1 MRLATFNILHGRSLH
16 DGLVEPDRLHEAV
29 RTLDVDVIGLQE
41 VDRNQPRSGGHDL
54 AAVAAEAIGAV
65 AHRFVPAVVGTPGE
79 EFRAARDD
87 EEVDGLPQYGVAL
100 ASRWPVERWL
110 VHRLPPAPTRAP
122 VPVGPG
128 RIMLL
133 PDEPRVLL
141 AAVVVTPRGRYTV
154 ATTHLSFV
162 PGWNFRQLRRVVR
175 ALRALP
181 GPRILLGDLN
191 LPARVVAFGSG
202 WRVAARRATFPA
214 PDPRIQ
220 LDHVL
225 LDPTVGRRVV
235 SADTPSVGVSDH
247 RPLVVR
253 LA

>member
-16 DGLVEPDRLHEAV
+16 DGLVEPERLRDAV
-29 RTLDVDVIGLQE
+29 RGLDADVLGLQE

-79 EFRAARDD
+79 EFRAATDSESAHD
-87 EEVDGLPQYGVAL
+87 LPQYGVAL

-110 VHRLPPAPTRAP
+110 VHRLPAAPGRSP
-122 VPVGPG
+122 MPVGPG
-128 RIMLL
+128 KIVLM

-141 AAVVVTPRGRYTV
+141 AAVIGTPAGRYTV
-154 ATTHLSFV
+154 ATTHLSWV

-191 LPARVVAFGSG
+191 LPARVAGFATG
-202 WRVAARRATFPA
+202 WRVAAGGATFPS

-225 LDPTVGRRVV
+225 LDPTVDRRVV
-235 SADTPSVGVSDH
+235 EVTTPVVPVSDH

-253 LA
+253 LD